1 MAGKRAALK
10 VIRSEFDKGSD
21 YDRIELD
28 LTDDVKAYAETVA
41 QWPEAQKR
49 YIWSMETFF
58 SDGHYLDDRETWI
71 RNNAENDNETP
82 DVFRRLDERR

>member
-1 MAGKRAALK
+1 MK

-41 QWPEAQKR
+41 QWPEVQKR

-58 SDGHYLDDRETWI
+58 GDWHYLDDRETWI
-71 RNNAENDNETP
+71 RSNDENDNETP
-82 DVFRRLDERR
+82 DVFRRLDAKR